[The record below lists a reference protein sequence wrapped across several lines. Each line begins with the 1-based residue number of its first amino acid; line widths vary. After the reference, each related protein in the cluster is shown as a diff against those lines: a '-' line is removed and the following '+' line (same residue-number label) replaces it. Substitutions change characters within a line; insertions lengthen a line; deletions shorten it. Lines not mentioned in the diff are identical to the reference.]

1 MRYPALID
9 GEAGAYGIV
18 FPDLPGCVAIGAT
31 IDEVV
36 QNAEAAMGDW
46 IADMEERGQSVAEPT
61 PLEAVKVPVGS
72 ALTSILCVPAG
83 TRVTSVRLNLVLD
96 ASVAEAINAE
106 AERRQISRK
115 DYLEWMVRFVAQ
127 MGA

>member
-46 IADMEERGQSVAEPT
+46 FADMEERGQSVAEPT

-72 ALTSILCVPAG
+72 ALTSIRCVPSG

>member
-1 MRYPALID
+1 
-9 GEAGAYGIV
+9 
-18 FPDLPGCVAIGAT
+18 
-31 IDEVV
+31 
-36 QNAEAAMGDW
+36 MGDW